1 MPLQVADGSAARFKV
16 GQGLFVRL
24 GLRRH
29 LLPPLQTSE
38 PDRRHLPGP
47 NPRPQTPG
55 AERIPLCRPE
65 L

>member
-29 LLPPLQTSE
+29 LLPPLQT
-38 PDRRHLPGP
+38 PLT
-47 NPRPQTPG
+47 RPMTSSYKFDSIDSMCSLVWKS
-55 AERIPLCRPE
+55 R
-65 L
+65 